1 YGSINLT
8 GVDAPEQLQMGQVS
22 ADYFRLFGIPIAQ
35 GRGFT
40 AEEDRPNAG
49 HFVVLSDAFW
59 KRALAGAPMLGKT
72 VSLSGAPYVVVGIT
86 AAGVETESPQPIDVW
101 VPFQIA
107 PASDRQSHYFAV
119 AARIRPGV
127 TPGMIKAQLE
137 LATDEF
143 RRRFPG
149 VSTTLPGVTFVAEPI
164 RDVLDRNIRSSLL
177 LLAVAV
183 SFVLLI
189 ACSNVA
195 NLLLVRAA
203 GRKREIA
210 IRIAV
215 GASRARLIRQLLAE
229 SVVLWLAGGVLGLLL
244 GIAGI
249 RALLALNPGDV
260 PRIGQAGITADWRVI
275 VFTLLLSVATGVL
288 FGLIPAFHA
297 SRIELSSAPRK
308 NRVRA
313 ALVVSE
319 VSLALILL
327 IGSGLLIRSFLSMR
341 SIDPGFNTHNVL
353 TLEMSLTGDRFQK
366 TAGFA
371 RLVDSSAERIR
382 ALPGVESVAAGCCM
396 PIGGVPNAPFV
407 IADRP
412 LNGTFHARANMPT
425 VSSDYFDV
433 FKIPILR
440 GRKFTNRD
448 VAGSPLVA
456 IINQAMAREFWP
468 QGDAIG
474 ARVSLGSKTAT
485 ESSATKP
492 ETLEIVGIAGDVR
505 ERTDR
510 STDPQGNTIYIP
522 LPQTSDGF
530 TSYILHQPAI
540 WMVRTRVEPHSLS
553 SAIKTE
559 LIQASGGLAVANIR
573 SMDEIESASTARQD
587 FNMALMLIFGGSALL
602 LAAIGIYG
610 LMAFSVEQRTRE
622 IGIRMALGAGSGNVQ
637 NMVIGQ
643 GMLLVLIGA
652 SIGTAASLGL
662 TRFLESFL
670 YGVKALDPAVFI
682 AVPIL
687 LAAVALAAIWLPA
700 RRASRVDPVEAL
712 RSQ

>member
-1 YGSINLT
+1 
-8 GVDAPEQLQMGQVS
+8 V
-22 ADYFRLFGIPIAQ
+22 
-35 GRGFT
+35 
-40 AEEDRPNAG
+40 
-49 HFVVLSDAFW
+49 
-59 KRALAGAPMLGKT
+59 
-72 VSLSGAPYVVVGIT
+72 
-86 AAGVETESPQPIDVW
+86 
-101 VPFQIA
+101 
-107 PASDRQSHYFAV
+107 
-119 AARIRPGV
+119 
-127 TPGMIKAQLE
+127 
-137 LATDEF
+137 
-143 RRRFPG
+143 
-149 VSTTLPGVTFVAEPI
+149 
-164 RDVLDRNIRSSLL
+164 
-177 LLAVAV
+177 
-183 SFVLLI
+183 
-189 ACSNVA
+189 
-195 NLLLVRAA
+195 
-203 GRKREIA
+203 
-210 IRIAV
+210 
-215 GASRARLIRQLLAE
+215 
-229 SVVLWLAGGVLGLLL
+229 
-244 GIAGI
+244 
-249 RALLALNPGDV
+249 
-260 PRIGQAGITADWRVI
+260 
-275 VFTLLLSVATGVL
+275 
-288 FGLIPAFHA
+288 
-297 SRIELSSAPRK
+297 
-308 NRVRA
+308 
-313 ALVVSE
+313 LVVSE

-327 IGSGLLIRSFLSMR
+327 IGSGLLIRSFVSMR

-353 TLEMSLTGDRFQK
+353 TLEMSLTGDQFQK
-366 TAGFA
+366 TAGLA

-425 VSSDYFDV
+425 VSADYFEV
-433 FKIPILR
+433 FKIPIIR
-440 GRKFTNRD
+440 GRGFTNRD

-492 ETLEIVGIAGDVR
+492 ETLEIVSIAGDVR

-637 NMVIGQ
+637 NMVIAQ